1 MKQTLHTS
9 RRAFKLALLCLMAFV
24 TWGGNYCIAQETAYK
39 TLSFPDGNSKRVQ
52 SYTDTW
58 SATISGFTWEIVK
71 FNNNNSGWKFIRAG
85 SKKNASVAKIKNET
99 PFDRAIGKVVV
110 DIAEIENTQIK
121 NINSIKFEVSSDGF
135 QTIDQTITITS
146 DFNNIEKHT
155 FVVSNPRVGQYFRL
169 TFDLKQGSGNGFVQI
184 NKVEY
189 YEDASNKTAT
199 SLSFDAPSYTI
210 SKDQTLQQ
218 RPTLKADE
226 QTLSGKTITWSSDNE
241 KVATVDVATGIVT
254 GVGLGKAKITAKFA
268 GDDEY
273 KSSTASYE
281 IIVKGAPALS
291 FPEASYNIF
300 ANDKFAAPK
309 LTKSPADV
317 VVTYSSSDEKVA
329 TVEAS
334 TGEVTIVGA
343 GTAKI
348 TATSQVT
355 DVYEEAQAS
364 YDLVVTKFTPKLSFP
379 QTSYT
384 IEMGDAFSAPKL
396 GGLPEGVTP
405 VYTSSK
411 EEVATVDEAT
421 GKVNIVGVGT
431 TTITVTSPETGIY
444 EGATASYVLTV
455 NRATTRKVTFD
466 FANQVDVSNIEED
479 GVCLKFEKAG
489 SQNEPYWN
497 ASGHIRFYKLSVIT
511 ITANSNIKN
520 VKFEFVG
527 ADKIKSAVTNPGNYA
542 ANVWNFSDV
551 KAKTGTLKNN
561 GSVAKIKKIIVT
573 TELPTSVGTI
583 TIATPEGF
591 GTYYNSNS
599 YILPEGLTAF
609 GYTKANTDGTLVK
622 TEEFTGGDV
631 VPANAALVVKGN
643 EGDYECYAT
652 DQVATKTLEGN
663 LLKGVAKAT
672 TVEKAEGFKR
682 YVLTTVNNVLG
693 FYRTKSGNIK
703 VPANR
708 AYLELTEAQAQA
720 VSFFQLDGETTGIE
734 NATAT
739 TKEAPKAIYT
749 LSGVRLKATT
759 TQGLPAGAYVVNGK
773 VVIVK

>member
-1 MKQTLHTS
+1 MPTNKKPATKGEYTYNGFTISIDASKNFYYNSGYLMLKSTKTAVGKLTLPAFNFAVEKIEVVGNTGASGSTKENIYVGNTAVSTEKTGSENTNTFVINKQYQAAGTIYTLQVSAANAQITYIKIYK
-9 RRAFKLALLCLMAFV
+9 RAVDL
-24 TWGGNYCIAQETAYK
+24 TATTL
-39 TLSFPDGNSKRVQ
+39 TLSAIP
-52 SYTDTW
+52 TEP
-58 SATISGFTWEIVK
+58 I
-71 FNNNNSGWKFIRAG
+71 
-85 SKKNASVAKIKNET
+85 
-99 PFDRAIGKVVV
+99 AIGG
-110 DIAEIENTQIK
+110 T
-121 NINSIKFEVSSDGF
+121 FSS
-135 QTIDQTITITS
+135 T
-146 DFNNIEKHT
+146 
-155 FVVSNPRVGQYFRL
+155 
-169 TFDLKQGSGNGFVQI
+169 
-184 NKVEY
+184 
-189 YEDASNKTAT
+189 
-199 SLSFDAPSYTI
+199 
-210 SKDQTLQQ
+210 
-218 RPTLKADE
+218 PTLKAGE
-226 QTLSGKTITWSSDNE
+226 QTLSGKTITWSSDNTE
-241 KVATVDVATGIVT
+241 VATVDENGTVK
-254 GVGLGKAKITAKFA
+254 GVGLGKTKITAKFA
-268 GDDEY
+268 GDDVYEA
-273 KSSTASYE
+273 STASYE
-281 IIVKGAPALS
+281 IIVKGAPSLS
-291 FPEASYNIF
+291 FPETSYNIF
-300 ANDKFAAPK
+300 ANQDFTAPE

-329 TVEAS
+329 TVDAS

-384 IEMGDAFSAPKL
+384 IEMGDAFAPKL
-396 GGLPEGVTP
+396 EGLPEDVTP
-405 VYTSSK
+405 AYTSSK
-411 EEVATVDEAT
+411 EEVATVDAAT
-421 GKVNIVGVGT
+421 GEVKIVGVGT
-431 TTITVTSPETGIY
+431 TTITVTSPNTDIY
-444 EGATASYVLTV
+444 EEATASYVLTV
-455 NRATTRKVTFD
+455 NRATSKEVTIDFSGYKNGDEVKNENVNGITMTFD
-466 FANQVDVSNIEED
+466 ANGGISPKWYTTGNAVRLYAKNILTISSVSRI
-479 GVCLKFEKAG
+479 K
-489 SQNEPYWN
+489 
-497 ASGHIRFYKLSVIT
+497 SV
-511 ITANSNIKN
+511 
-520 VKFEFVG
+520 EFIFSPDKET
-527 ADKIKSAVTNPGNYA
+527 DKIKYITSENTALSAGVYNAKNNTWDLSG
-542 ANVWNFSDV
+542 ANEKVV
-551 KAKTGTLKNN
+551 TLKNTLST
-561 GSVAKIKKIIVT
+561 GHFRIQKIIVT
-573 TELPTSVGTI
+573 TDVSVGTI

-609 GYTKANTDGTLVK
+609 GYTTANTDGTLVK
-622 TEEFTGGDV
+622 TDEFTGGDV

-652 DQVATKTLEGN
+652 DQVAMKTLEGN